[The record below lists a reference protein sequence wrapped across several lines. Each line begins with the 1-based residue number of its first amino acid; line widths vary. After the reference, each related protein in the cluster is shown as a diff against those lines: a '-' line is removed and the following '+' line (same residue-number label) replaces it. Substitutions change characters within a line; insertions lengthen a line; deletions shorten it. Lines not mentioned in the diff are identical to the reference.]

1 MMIYDKQHF
10 SADDFD
16 GGAYCD
22 FSSAAASAMAGKDIL
37 LAVWKLDGSAILA
50 IAGQQGL
57 TINRSADTIEV
68 STKDTE
74 GGWKASIAGMKEWSI
89 DLDGLYVKDD
99 ASQAILSNA
108 FTNGTLV
115 CIKVYDAK
123 AAKGLFGGIAAITDY
138 PIEAPYDDA
147 VTYSVSFAGVGKL
160 TDLTVETPTTD
171 IVPM

>member
-1 MMIYDKQHF
+1 MKIYDKQHF
-10 SADDFD
+10 AGDAFD
-16 GGAYCD
+16 ANAYCD
-22 FSSAAASAMAGKDIL
+22 FSASAASAMAGKDVL
-37 LAVWKLDGSAILA
+37 LGVWKADGSAILA
-50 IAGQQGL
+50 VAGQQGL

-99 ASQAILSNA
+99 ASQAILSKA
-108 FTNGTLV
+108 FTDGDLV

-123 AAKGLFGGIAAITDY
+123 AKKGLFGGIAAITDY

-147 VTYSVSFAGVGKL
+147 VTYSVSFSGVGKL
-160 TDLTVETPTTD
+160 TDLTVEVPTTD
-171 IVPM
+171 IMPM